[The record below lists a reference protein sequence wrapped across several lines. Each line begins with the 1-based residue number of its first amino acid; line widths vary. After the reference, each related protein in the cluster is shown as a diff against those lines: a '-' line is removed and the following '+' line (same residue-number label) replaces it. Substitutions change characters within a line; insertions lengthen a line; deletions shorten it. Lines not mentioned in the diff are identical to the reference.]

1 MDAGLVKVVA
11 GCVLGAHGIGHV
23 LGWLPA
29 WGMASFE
36 GVSTRSWLLTGAV
49 GDTVSRV
56 VAGVLFLAPMAGF
69 LVAAAGLLTGQA
81 WWRQAAVGS
90 AAISL
95 LATALYPSAFTT
107 GSTVG
112 SVAVNVIVLY
122 GVLVAR
128 WGEAAMTGV

>member
-1 MDAGLVKVVA
+1 M
-11 GCVLGAHGIGHV
+11 LGAHGIGHV